1 MKNIIITGVT
11 GQDGAYLSQ
20 YLLSKSNNYKI
31 YGIFRRTSLD
41 PLQRLKILGI
51 HRNINLLDVDLT
63 EHNRINHYIKTIKP
77 IMFFNLAAMSFVGYS
92 YDNPVY
98 TDQVNN
104 LGVLNILESIKFSSP
119 KTKFYQASSSEMYG
133 DVIKKS
139 IKLNEES
146 KFNPISPYAISKLS
160 AYYYTRMYRKSYKI
174 FASNGIL
181 FNHEGPLRGD
191 QFVTKKIIKGLV
203 LYKKTGIPLSL
214 GNIYSRR
221 DWGNAEDYVK
231 MMYKILCYPKPDDF
245 VIASEQQYSV
255 KDFVNLV
262 CKSLNINIKWQ
273 GKNLNEK
280 AVNEKGKP
288 VILVSKKFFRPLDVV
303 NLLGDASKANKILG
317 WKSKISIHKLIKNM
331 INHELNNPVNLD

>member
-51 HRNINLLDVDLT
+51 HRNINLLDVDLA
-63 EHNRINHYIKTIKP
+63 EHNRINYYIKTIKP
-77 IMFFNLAAMSFVGYS
+77 VMFFNLAAMSFVGYS

-104 LGVLNILESIKFSSP
+104 LAVLNILESIKLNSQ

-133 DVIKKS
+133 DVIKKN
-139 IKLNEES
+139 IKLNEDS

-191 QFVTKKIIKGLV
+191 QFVTKKIIKGLL

-231 MMYKILCYPKPDDF
+231 MMYKILCYSKPDDF

-262 CKSLNINIKWQ
+262 CKSLKINIKWL
-273 GKNLNEK
+273 GKGLNEK

-317 WKSKISIHKLIKNM
+317 WESKISIHKLIKNM
-331 INHELNNPVNLD
+331 IDHELNNSINLD